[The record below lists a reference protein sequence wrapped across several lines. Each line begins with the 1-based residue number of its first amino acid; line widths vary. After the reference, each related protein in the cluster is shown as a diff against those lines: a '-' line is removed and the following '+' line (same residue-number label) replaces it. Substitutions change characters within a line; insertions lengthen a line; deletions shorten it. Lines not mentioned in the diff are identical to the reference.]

1 MTDTAATVQRVAFPV
16 IGDAAGRD
24 RAASADVRGHA
35 AGYAAGLRAA
45 QAETD
50 ALRARLEAEHAAR
63 LASMHADTA
72 RRIAVL
78 DAATNA
84 MLSQVTP
91 VLDAAEQSVAAA
103 AVDLAEAVV
112 GYAIRAS
119 RQSDAASAGPAD
131 AHSLGP
137 LAPVPD
143 RCGACGATGR
153 PSAWGEARGASGAE
167 ATVMRALASLDRTVA
182 VAIRLSVDD
191 AARVADL
198 DLPVPVV
205 ADPTLFDGDAVV
217 DLPDGLLDARITTA
231 LDRAR
236 TALGVAS

>member
-16 IGDAAGRD
+16 IEDAAGRD

-63 LASMHADTA
+63 LASVHADA
-72 RRIAVL
+72 ERRVAVL

-119 RQSDAASAGPAD
+119 RQSAD
-131 AHSLGP
+131 TTDGLG
-137 LAPVPD
+137 
-143 RCGACGATGR
+143 
-153 PSAWGEARGASGAE
+153 ARGASGAE
-167 ATVMRALASLDRTVA
+167 ATVVRALASIDRTVA
-182 VAIRLSVDD
+182 VAIRLSVGD

-205 ADPTLFDGDAVV
+205 ADPTLSDGDAVV

>member
-1 MTDTAATVQRVAFPV
+1 MTDTTVQRMTFPV
-16 IGDAAGRD
+16 ITGTSDRD

-50 ALRARLEAEHAAR
+50 ALRVRLEAEHAAR
-63 LASMHADTA
+63 VASMHADTA

-78 DAATNA
+78 DAATTA

-103 AVDLAEAVV
+103 ALDLAEAVV

-119 RQSDAASAGPAD
+119 RPSDADPAGPAD
-131 AHSLGP
+131 AHGL
-137 LAPVPD
+137 
-143 RCGACGATGR
+143 
-153 PSAWGEARGASGAE
+153 EARGASGAE
-167 ATVMRALASLDRTVA
+167 ATVLRALASIDRTVA
-182 VAIRLSVDD
+182 VAIRLSVGD

-205 ADPTLFDGDAVV
+205 ADASLADGDAVV
-217 DLPDGLLDARITTA
+217 DLPDGLVDARIATA
-231 LDRAR
+231 LGRAR

>member
-1 MTDTAATVQRVAFPV
+1 LTDTAATVQRVAFPV
-16 IGDAAGRD
+16 IADAAGRD

-50 ALRARLEAEHAAR
+50 ALRVRLEAEHTAR

-119 RQSDAASAGPAD
+119 RPSDAASAGPAD
-131 AHSLGP
+131 AHSL
-137 LAPVPD
+137 
-143 RCGACGATGR
+143 
-153 PSAWGEARGASGAE
+153 EARGASGAE
-167 ATVMRALASLDRTVA
+167 ATVLRALASIDRTVA
-182 VAIRLSVDD
+182 VAVRLSVGD

-205 ADPTLFDGDAVV
+205 ADPALSDGDAVV
-217 DLPDGLLDARITTA
+217 DLPDGLLDARIATA

>member
-35 AGYAAGLRAA
+35 AGYAAGLRGA

-119 RQSDAASAGPAD
+119 RPSDAASAGPAD
-131 AHSLGP
+131 AHSL
-137 LAPVPD
+137 
-143 RCGACGATGR
+143 
-153 PSAWGEARGASGAE
+153 EARGASGAE

-182 VAIRLSVDD
+182 VAIRLSVGDT
-191 AARVADL
+191 ARVADL

-205 ADPTLFDGDAVV
+205 ADPTLSDGDAVV

>member
-1 MTDTAATVQRVAFPV
+1 MTDTTVQRMTFPV
-16 IGDAAGRD
+16 ITGTSDRD

-50 ALRARLEAEHAAR
+50 ALRVRLEAEHAAR
-63 LASMHADTA
+63 VASMHADTA

-78 DAATNA
+78 DAATTA

-103 AVDLAEAVV
+103 ALNLAEAVV

-119 RQSDAASAGPAD
+119 RPSDAAPAGPAD
-131 AHSLGP
+131 AHGL
-137 LAPVPD
+137 
-143 RCGACGATGR
+143 
-153 PSAWGEARGASGAE
+153 EARGASGAE
-167 ATVMRALASLDRTVA
+167 ATVMRALASIDRTVA
-182 VAIRLSVDD
+182 VAIRLSVGD

-205 ADPTLFDGDAVV
+205 ADASLADGDAVV
-217 DLPDGLLDARITTA
+217 DLPDGLVDARIATA
-231 LDRAR
+231 LGRAR

>member
-50 ALRARLEAEHAAR
+50 ALRTRLEAEHAAR

-103 AVDLAEAVV
+103 AVDLAEALV

-119 RQSDAASAGPAD
+119 RQSAD
-131 AHSLGP
+131 TTDGL
-137 LAPVPD
+137 
-143 RCGACGATGR
+143 
-153 PSAWGEARGASGAE
+153 EARGASGAE
-167 ATVMRALASLDRTVA
+167 ATVMRALASIDRTVA
-182 VAIRLSVDD
+182 VAIRLSVGD

-205 ADPTLFDGDAVV
+205 ADPTLSDGDAVV

>member
-1 MTDTAATVQRVAFPV
+1 LTDTTVQRVAFPV
-16 IGDAAGRD
+16 IGSAAARD

-50 ALRARLEAEHAAR
+50 ALRARLEAEHTAR
-63 LASMHADTA
+63 VASMQADTA

-78 DAATNA
+78 DAATTA

-91 VLDAAEQSVAAA
+91 VLEAAEQSVAAA
-103 AVDLAEAVV
+103 ALDLAEAVV

-119 RQSDAASAGPAD
+119 RQSDG
-131 AHSLGP
+131 
-137 LAPVPD
+137 APD
-143 RCGACGATGR
+143 GHGL
-153 PSAWGEARGASGAE
+153 EARGASGAE
-167 ATVMRALASLDRTVA
+167 VTVRRALASIDRRLA
-182 VAIRLSVDD
+182 VAIRLSVGDT
-191 AARVADL
+191 ARVAGL

-205 ADPTLFDGDAVV
+205 ADPALSDGDAVV
-217 DLPDGLLDARITTA
+217 DLPDGMLDARIQTA

-236 TALGVAS
+236 TALGAAS